1 MARTGPFYSSKLHR
15 YHDQTL
21 CTEGGAIEPENL
33 RQGQGGRPICDQC
46 KRIALDDRL
55 GRASDDRSQYA
66 SSMRQ
71 LRRP

>member
-55 GRASDDRSQYA
+55 
-66 SSMRQ
+66 
-71 LRRP
+71 

>member
-33 RQGQGGRPICDQC
+33 VRV
-46 KRIALDDRL
+46 
-55 GRASDDRSQYA
+55 RAEDRSVTNA
-66 SSMRQ
+66 SV
-71 LRRP
+71 LP